1 MKMQVRIAL
10 VVLVAALAVGWWSL
24 RAKNAELE
32 GKLAATPALTAS
44 APPAPAAVEPATPPP
59 AAEPT
64 PAQGEASAAPVAPAP
79 PTTDGGTP

>member
-10 VVLVAALAVGWWSL
+10 VVLTAALAVGWWSL

-32 GKLAATPALTAS
+32 GKLAATPAPAAAT
-44 APPAPAAVEPATPPP
+44 APAAP
-59 AAEPT
+59 AA
-64 PAQGEASAAPVAPAP
+64 